1 MQLND
6 TTTIRRVGVVVDLT
20 AMSRCNR
27 CQQPVVPRQPT
38 YRPDGRTLIA
48 TLLLLCYALS
58 EDHSTAAAAVTGEFI
73 QFHIRQLH
81 P

>member
-1 MQLND
+1 MQLNN
-6 TTTIRRVGVVVDLT
+6 TMIRRVGVVVDLT
-20 AMSRCNR
+20 AMPQCNR
-27 CQQPVVPRQPT
+27 RKQPVVPRQPT

-48 TLLLLCYALS
+48 TLLLLCYALL

-73 QFHIRQLH
+73 QFYFRQLH